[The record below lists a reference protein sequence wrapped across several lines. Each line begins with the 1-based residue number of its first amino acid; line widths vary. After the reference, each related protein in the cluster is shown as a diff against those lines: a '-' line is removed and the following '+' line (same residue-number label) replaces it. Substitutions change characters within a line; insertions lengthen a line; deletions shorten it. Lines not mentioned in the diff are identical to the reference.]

1 MLSAILSSVGGA
13 FFDKL
18 FGNMR
23 GAFEAYLNKQ
33 ISLEELRSRMVIAA
47 IGAAKEVE
55 VSHADALAK
64 TYASFMD
71 AMKQSKLMQVM
82 WACTVGSQL
91 FVLVWHQLAIPF
103 IAFAFDV
110 RYPSSG
116 ETVNWAYILLAA
128 CLGMGPIVMRSGP
141 GAGSVADKLKAM
153 VSK

>member
-33 ISLEELRSRMVIAA
+33 ISLEELRAKMVVEALKT
-47 IGAAKEVE
+47 AKDIEVA
-55 VSHADALAK
+55 HADALAK

-71 AMKQSKLMQVM
+71 AAKTSPLMQRM
-82 WACTVGSQL
+82 WAWTVGTQL
-91 FVLVWHQLAIPF
+91 FVLVWHQLGIPALVF
-103 IAFAFDV
+103 FFAV

-116 ETVNWAYILLAA
+116 STVEWAYLLLGA
-128 CLGMGPIVMRSGP
+128 CLGLGPLVLRSGP
-141 GAGSVADKLKAM
+141 GTVSPDKIKALIT
-153 VSK
+153 K